1 MPRWQLPP
9 NVSDA
14 LPVEAR
20 RIEDLRRTLL
30 DHSRGYGY
38 ELISPPLIE
47 NLEALLTGSGSRM
60 ALRTFK
66 TVDQLTGLTLGVR
79 ADMTPQAARID
90 SHMLDRDGVTRL
102 CYAGSVLH
110 TLPFALRATRE
121 PVQLGAEL
129 FGHQGLEAD
138 LEILELMLESL
149 RLAGMRELRLDLTHS
164 ALVPALLDIARA
176 TGDWPQAEFD
186 TDALYAL
193 LVQKDASGLVDLLDG
208 CPGVVR
214 DALLALTTL
223 YGPVGP
229 ADTRVLDDARRRL
242 PASPAID
249 AALNDLGELVGS
261 QLWRRLGGVE
271 LSVDLADLQGYHY
284 YSGVSFAVFG
294 AGANGHAMHAEA
306 LARGGRYDGIGAAF
320 GRARPAVGFSLE
332 LRTLVALAG
341 QSTGPVRPKAI
352 RAPWVDDAAL
362 RIAIAALRSDGE
374 IVVQALPGHEPEP
387 QEFECAHELVE
398 RDGQW
403 VVIEL
408 VERE

>member
-9 NVSDA
+9 NISDA

-20 RIEDLRRTLL
+20 QIEDLRRTLL
-30 DHSRGYGY
+30 DHCRAYGY

-47 NLEALLTGSGSRM
+47 NLDALLTGSGSRM

-90 SHMLDRDGVTRL
+90 AHMLNHEGTTRL

-110 TLPFALRATRE
+110 TLPSALRATRE
-121 PVQLGAEL
+121 PVQVGAEL
-129 FGHQGLEAD
+129 SGHQGLESY

-149 RLAGMRELRLDLTHS
+149 RLAGMRELRLDLAHS
-164 ALVPALLDIARA
+164 ALVPALLAMA
-176 TGDWPQAEFD
+176 GSGGPWPPAGFD
-186 TDALYAL
+186 TDELYGL
-193 LVQKDASGLVDLLDG
+193 LVQKDASALKRMLVD
-208 CPGVVR
+208 CPAQVR
-214 DALLALTTL
+214 DALVALPSL

-229 ADTRVLDDARRRL
+229 ADMSVLDEARRVLPRSA
-242 PASPAID
+242 AID
-249 AALNDLGELVGS
+249 AALDDLAELIGS
-261 QLWRRLGGVE
+261 ALWGRLGGVE
-271 LSVDLADLQGYHY
+271 LSIDLADLQGYHY
-284 YSGVSFAVFG
+284 YSGVSFAAFG

-341 QSTGPVRPKAI
+341 GAGSGVRPKAI

-362 RIAIAALRSDGE
+362 RVAIAALRSSGD

-387 QEFECAHELVE
+387 QEFDCAFELVE
-398 RDGQW
+398 RNGRWEVIDLIGQ
-403 VVIEL
+403 E
-408 VERE
+408 